1 MGNAIAAVRFRGDA
15 EGERRL
21 REDESLRG
29 SLGSACWKGSTRDS
43 RRRLLAGA
51 VRVRADLAP
60 GAWRA
65 AERVRERSG
74 DGTRVEL
81 YVHSSAEINAAVTC
95 GGDRLLVI
103 LTSAAVERL
112 DEEELSFVLGHEL
125 GHGVY
130 GHLAMPIGGVPRGM
144 SARDAMRVMAW
155 QRAAEVS
162 ADRAGLLC
170 CGSVGAAASALFKSL
185 SGLSLAGGRVE
196 PGALAEQWS
205 ELADA
210 VAMGETAGAW
220 AATHPF
226 VPLRARALLHYWE
239 SDQAGGLIES
249 CGGTRALEDVDR
261 SVSAMLAMM
270 DPLAEE
276 RRGLSDPVLE
286 PFVLW
291 GGLAVALADG
301 TVHRRE
307 LENLRS
313 VVDEGALRGALADRP
328 TVESCCERFAEAR
341 ARRAR
346 PLSAL
351 DLTRV
356 FAALSAVAGADGMV
370 AAEETGVIERLAS
383 ACGVSGAFVERALAR
398 AA

>member
-170 CGSVGAAASALFKSL
+170 CGSVGAATGWRL
-185 SGLSLAGGRVE
+185 GGSPAQVS
-196 PGALAEQWS
+196 PGWATTQTSTEFDEIAP
-205 ELADA
+205 
-210 VAMGETAGAW
+210 AW
-220 AATHPF
+220 
-226 VPLRARALLHYWE
+226 RAL
-239 SDQAGGLIES
+239 
-249 CGGTRALEDVDR
+249 
-261 SVSAMLAMM
+261 
-270 DPLAEE
+270 
-276 RRGLSDPVLE
+276 RRCQPVCEKVTVWLS
-286 PFVLW
+286 
-291 GGLAVALADG
+291 
-301 TVHRRE
+301 
-307 LENLRS
+307 
-313 VVDEGALRGALADRP
+313 
-328 TVESCCERFAEAR
+328 
-341 ARRAR
+341 
-346 PLSAL
+346 
-351 DLTRV
+351 
-356 FAALSAVAGADGMV
+356 
-370 AAEETGVIERLAS
+370 
-383 ACGVSGAFVERALAR
+383 
-398 AA
+398 